1 MRNDQN
7 GTALHDF
14 GHVLLN
20 DVLTLVVECAGR
32 LVKDQDPW
40 IGYQRACNRN
50 ALTLSAGQ
58 AAPAFADYAVVSVR

>member
-1 MRNDQN
+1 MRNDQD

-40 IGYQRACNRN
+40 IGTSARAIAMR
-50 ALTLSAGQ
+50 
-58 AAPAFADYAVVSVR
+58 